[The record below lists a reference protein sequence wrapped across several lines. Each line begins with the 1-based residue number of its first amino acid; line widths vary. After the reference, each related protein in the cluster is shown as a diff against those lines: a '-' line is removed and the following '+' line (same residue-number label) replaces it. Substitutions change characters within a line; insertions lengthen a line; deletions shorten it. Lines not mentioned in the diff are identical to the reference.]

1 MMNKA
6 ANPLIPDGFVKH
18 ESDDPYEELNGLVYI
33 NDMGDGR
40 VEVGL
45 LADERHAN
53 EYGAVHGGVM
63 MMMADAALCMNSRW
77 HDPKE
82 GAITVSAHNDFVAG
96 AQIGEFLET
105 RSSVVRRTGSFS
117 FMRCDVMVGDRVV
130 MASSGIIKR
139 LLPKSD
145 G

>member
-1 MMNKA
+1 MMDKA
-6 ANPLIPDGFVKH
+6 APAPIPEGFIKH
-18 ESDDPYEELNGLVYI
+18 EPDDPYEEINGLVYI
-33 NDMGDGR
+33 NDMGEGR

-77 HDPKE
+77 HDPNE
-82 GAITVSAHNDFVAG
+82 GAITVSANNDFVAG
-96 AQIGEFLET
+96 ASIGEFLQT

-117 FMRCDVMVGDRVV
+117 FMRCEVVVGERVV
-130 MASSGIIKR
+130 MSSSGIIKR
-139 LLPKSD
+139 LLPKTD